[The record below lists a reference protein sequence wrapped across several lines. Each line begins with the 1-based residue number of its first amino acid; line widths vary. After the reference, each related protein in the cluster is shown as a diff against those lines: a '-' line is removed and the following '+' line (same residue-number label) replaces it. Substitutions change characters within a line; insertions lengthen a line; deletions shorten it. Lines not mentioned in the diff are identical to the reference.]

1 MSSEFDRTFI
11 RSVLATF
18 LKLVL
23 LFGIVAFLLSRLP
36 SEDQALQSY
45 GVVTAFIFLSIIY
58 SVYFYFQLRGV
69 RRAEHPGVRATE
81 AMISTAFL
89 FLAMFATIYTIIS
102 VGDPAAFTEE
112 LDPFTGLYVAIT
124 ILSTVGFGDITP
136 LSVPARSV
144 VMVQMALGLV
154 YLGLVVKVFAG
165 AAKTRYKNKTQGG
178 GTEHSNPRG

>member
-1 MSSEFDRTFI
+1 MSNNLDRTFI
-11 RSVLATF
+11 RSILATF
-18 LKLVL
+18 LKLAL

-36 SEDQALQSY
+36 TEDRALQSY
-45 GVVTAFIFLSIIY
+45 GVVAAFIFLSVIY
-58 SVYFYFQLRGV
+58 AVYFYFQLRGI
-69 RRAEHPGVRATE
+69 RRAQHPGIRATE

-89 FLAMFATIYTIIS
+89 FLAMFATIYTVIS

-112 LDPFTGLYVAIT
+112 LSPFTGLYVAIT

-136 LSVPARSV
+136 VSVPARSV
-144 VMVQMALGLV
+144 VMIQMALGLV

-165 AAKTRYKNKTQGG
+165 AAKTRYRSKTQEG